1 MRIIAGALRS
11 RTLKTVEGE
20 GYRPAM
26 SRVRESLFS
35 MLDAR
40 LPAWEGLQVLDL
52 FAGSGSL
59 AFEALSRGAERAW
72 LVENSARALRCLK
85 TTSSASALPAAP
97 CSARTTASSSCAGCA
112 ARDGTWAAPSASSS
126 PTRPTASAWPRA
138 RSTHCAPAAGCR
150 TAPSWSSRSK
160 RASRSPCRRALDSFP
175 TSATAKRACWQPDG
189 TPARQELRRQ
199 TGPAVRRKGRRP
211 SAPWERPFI
220 RDPSIRLPTAT

>member
-72 LVENSARALRCLK
+72 LVENSAKALRCLEDNVERLDLAGRALLCQDDCLK
-85 TTSSASALPAAP
+85 LLRRVRGTGRNMGGPFGLVFSDPPYRKRLAQASLDALCTCGWLKDGAFVVLEIEKGLELALPQGLGLFSDKCYGQTRVLAARWDAGQAGAAP
-97 CSARTTASSSCAGCA
+97 
-112 ARDGTWAAPSASSS
+112 
-126 PTRPTASAWPRA
+126 
-138 RSTHCAPAAGCR
+138 
-150 TAPSWSSRSK
+150 
-160 RASRSPCRRALDSFP
+160 
-175 TSATAKRACWQPDG
+175 PDG
-189 TPARQELRRQ
+189 TG
-199 TGPAVRRKGRRP
+199 GPAEGEE
-211 SAPWERPFI
+211 A
-220 RDPSIRLPTAT
+220 